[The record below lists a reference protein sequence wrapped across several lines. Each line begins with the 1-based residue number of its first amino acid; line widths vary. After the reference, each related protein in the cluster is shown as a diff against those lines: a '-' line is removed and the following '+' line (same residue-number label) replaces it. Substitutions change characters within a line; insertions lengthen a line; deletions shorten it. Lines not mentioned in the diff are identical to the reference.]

1 MVAKR
6 SVATK
11 HVGLISGLRVSVVQG
26 CRVQDQGA
34 GGVQWWRVQAGVQSA
49 DFQSVVRTLHTG
61 AGRHHLQGT

>member
-34 GGVQWWRVQAGVQSA
+34 GGVQWWRVQGRGA
-49 DFQSVVRTLHTG
+49 VVAG
-61 AGRHHLQGT
+61 AGQECSLQISSQ

>member
-6 SVATK
+6 SVAIK

-34 GGVQWWRVQAGVQSA
+34 GGVQWRVQGRGA
-49 DFQSVVRTLHTG
+49 VVAG
-61 AGRHHLQGT
+61 AGQECSLQISSQ

>member
-34 GGVQWWRVQAGVQSA
+34 GGVQSA